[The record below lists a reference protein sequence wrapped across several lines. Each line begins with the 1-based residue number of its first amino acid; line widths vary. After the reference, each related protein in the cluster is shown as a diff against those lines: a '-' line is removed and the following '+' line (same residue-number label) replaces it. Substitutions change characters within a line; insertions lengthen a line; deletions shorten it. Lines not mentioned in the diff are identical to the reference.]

1 MLHKNDCYNNFMIYK
16 LENVIIEVLF
26 EWTLFTVILNTKFLN
41 TFYNILLLLS
51 SLVRPSDSLS
61 FVIAFLFPTAK

>member
-1 MLHKNDCYNNFMIYK
+1 MIYK

-41 TFYNILLLLS
+41 PFNNVFLLI
-51 SLVRPSDSLS
+51 
-61 FVIAFLFPTAK
+61 VI